1 MKPLALLALA
11 WASLPAPA
19 ATYYLTVAGL
29 GGEAEYEQRFSGWAK
44 DIDKVLQQSVADGR
58 AVTLHGPEATRDKI
72 RSVAADFARQAKPED
87 TVIVLLIGHGGV
99 DGDYK
104 LALPG
109 PDLPASELASLL
121 DRIPAKRQV
130 VVNMTSASGAS
141 ALPLRKEGRVVV
153 TATRTGT
160 QKNAVVFPRYFA
172 EALRDG
178 SADADKNDAI
188 SVLEAF
194 RYADAKTVRFYESQK
209 RIATEQALLED
220 TGKSD
225 GVRAPGPDNGQGL
238 VAAQIPLLR
247 IGAAQAAARAPEKQ
261 KLFARKEELER
272 AIDSLKYQKA
282 AMPYDDYRKQMQSLL
297 LELAKTQE
305 ALDK

>member
-1 MKPLALLALA
+1 MKWIAIALLMAA
-11 WASLPAPA
+11 APVSA

-44 DIDKVLQQSVADGR
+44 DIDKVLRQSVRDGR
-58 AVTLHGPEATRDKI
+58 VVTLFGADATRE
-72 RSVAADFARQAKPED
+72 RVRAAAADFAREAKPED
-87 TVIVLLIGHGGV
+87 AVVLLLIGHGGV
-99 DGDYK
+99 DGEYK
-104 LALPG
+104 LILPG
-109 PDLPASELASLL
+109 PDLTANEMAALL
-121 DRIPAKRQV
+121 DRIPARRQV

-141 ALPLRKEGRVVV
+141 ALPLRREGRVVV
-153 TATRTGT
+153 TATKSGT

-194 RYADAKTVRFYESQK
+194 RYADAKTARFYESQK

-220 TGKSD
+220 TGKGE
-225 GVRAPGPDNGQGL
+225 GVRVPSPENGQGL
-238 VAAQIPLLR
+238 VAAQVALLR
-247 IGAAQAAARAPEKQ
+247 IGEAQSAARTPEKQ
-261 KLFARKEELER
+261 RLFARKEELER

-282 AMPYDDYRKQMQSLL
+282 AMPYDDYRKQMQGLL
-297 LELAKTQE
+297 MELAKTQE